1 MLDIR
6 LLYPPVS
13 QVPYEAINLRKLNSD
28 FINLVIR
35 NLLRLDVLWIPNCPG
50 L

>member
-13 QVPYEAINLRKLNSD
+13 QVPYEAINLKKRNSD
-28 FINLVIR
+28 FINLVICS
-35 NLLRLDVLWIPNCPG
+35 LLISDVLWIPNYHG